1 MIEYLENGT
10 ITSVKGI
17 KAAGVFCGLK
27 KLKKDLALIYSDSS
41 ATVGGTFTLNKVK
54 AAPLLISQNIIAKD
68 QLIKAIL
75 INSGNAN
82 ACTGEKGYNNAVETQ
97 EFTAEKLGISKDEV
111 LISSTGVIGIHL
123 DVEKVKEGINTIQL
137 SDSLTAGHDAAE
149 AILTTD
155 TFPKSFA
162 CKVKLSKG
170 DVRIGGVC
178 KGSGMIMPN
187 MATMLAFVATDAE
200 IPKPLVQKLIAEA
213 VNKSFNRISVDGD
226 TSTNDMVIL
235 MANGASK
242 ISITEENNDF
252 QLFKLAL
259 RDLCKKMAI
268 AIVKDGEGATK
279 FISVKVGSAKSETDA
294 DSAAKAIVNSPLVK
308 TALNGADANWGRILS
323 AVGNSG
329 INFSPEKVMIKVGE
343 LPLLHPGYNSSFDE
357 SAAKEILLQKDV
369 DITVELNEGD
379 ASSTWWTCDFSEQYV
394 KINANYRT

>member
-1 MIEYLENGT
+1 MIQYLENGT

-27 KLKKDLALIYSDSS
+27 KQKKDLALIYSDKP
-41 ATVGGTFTLNKVK
+41 AEVGGTFTLNKVK
-54 AAPLLISQNIIAKD
+54 AAPLLISQEIILK
-68 QLIKAIL
+68 KKKVRAIL

-97 EFTAEKLGISKDEV
+97 EFAAEHFGLNKDEV
-111 LISSTGVIGIHL
+111 LVSSTGVIGQQL
-123 DVEKVKEGINTIQL
+123 NVEKIKEGIKNIRL
-137 SDSLTAGHDAAE
+137 SDELSAGYDAAE

-162 CKVKLSKG
+162 CKVKLSG
-170 DVRIGGVC
+170 GEVTIGGIC

-187 MATMLAFVATDAE
+187 MATMLAFITTDAE
-200 IPKPLVQKLIAEA
+200 IPKPLVQKAIAEA
-213 VNKSFNRISVDGD
+213 VRKSFNRISVDGD
-226 TSTNDMVIL
+226 TSTNDMVVL
-235 MANGASK
+235 LANGASCV
-242 ISITEENNDF
+242 SIADENSDYH
-252 QLFKLAL
+252 LFKIAL
-259 RDLCKKMAI
+259 RDFCKKMAI

-279 FISVKVGSAKSETDA
+279 LISVKVGSAKSESDA
-294 DSAAKAIVNSPLVK
+294 DTAAKAIVNSPLVK

-329 INFSPEKVMIKVGE
+329 INFNPEKVMIKIGD
-343 LPLLHPGYNSSFDE
+343 LPLLNPGYDSNFDE
-357 SAAKEILLQKDV
+357 SVVKTILLQKDI

-379 ASSTWWTCDFSEQYV
+379 ASTIWWTCDLSEEYV